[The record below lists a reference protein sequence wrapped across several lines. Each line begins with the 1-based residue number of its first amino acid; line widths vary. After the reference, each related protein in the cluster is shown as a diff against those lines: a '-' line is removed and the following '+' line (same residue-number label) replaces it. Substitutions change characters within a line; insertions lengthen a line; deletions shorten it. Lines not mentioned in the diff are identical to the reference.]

1 VGGLSA
7 RNFGLVIAYVVPGF
21 VALWG
26 LSYLSGSLRLWLV
39 GAQAGG
45 PNVGSFLYVL
55 LASVALGLTASA
67 VRWAVL
73 DTVHHMTGIAA
84 PHWND
89 AKLHERLEAFEAL
102 VDNHF
107 RYYQFYGHML
117 VAGTLAYAAWRLS
130 PESASTP
137 WGPTEAG
144 FLFLVAVFAA
154 GSRDALRRYYSRTA
168 TLLGTVERTDH
179 HDERSQPRND
189 NAQELLEAGN
199 EAADRGGE
207 DGGQGGEHSAQ

>member
-1 VGGLSA
+1 MSELSA

-26 LSYLSGSLRLWLV
+26 LSYLSESLRLWLV
-39 GAQAGG
+39 GSQAAG

-73 DTVHHMTGIAA
+73 DSIHHMTGVAA
-84 PHWND
+84 PRWND
-89 AKLHERLEAFEAL
+89 VNLQERLEAFETL

-117 VAGTLAYAAWRLS
+117 VAGTLAYVAWRLS

-137 WGPTEAG
+137 WGPSEAG
-144 FLFLVAVFAA
+144 FVFLAAVFAA

-168 TLLGTVERTDH
+168 TLLGTVERTEH

-189 NAQELLEAGN
+189 DAQEPLEARG
-199 EAADRGGE
+199 EAKDQSGE
-207 DGGQGGEHSAQ
+207 DGGEGREPAAE